1 MFQLMLKLKWLK
13 LVIKELNKGKYSDV
27 EKKCEEAQQK
37 LIALQIQIQQHSPN
51 AQLPDDEKLPA

>member
-1 MFQLMLKLKWLK
+1 M
-13 LVIKELNKGKYSDV
+13 IKELNKGKYSDV